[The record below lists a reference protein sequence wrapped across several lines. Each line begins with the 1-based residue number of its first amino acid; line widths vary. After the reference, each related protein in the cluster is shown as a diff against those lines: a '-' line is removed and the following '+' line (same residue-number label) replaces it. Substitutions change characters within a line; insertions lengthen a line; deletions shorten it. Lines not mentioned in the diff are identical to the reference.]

1 MTSEVNLEKSAPEG
15 ADKGNKP
22 FLTINIRKVKV
33 AALAFIFGAGI
44 TSLLMDDSEDI
55 RRREWTDA
63 CVTTVGGASGKVGQ
77 MTSQGVYVAFSDGAR
92 VWYPMD
98 ELEKSECVELFPA
111 TPEAAAAVPEAAST
125 SYSDIEKA
133 AERNRDIM
141 NARKELE
148 LLTLK
153 LEQARLAREYYN
165 TMQSEAEAGKR

>member
-15 ADKGNKP
+15 ADKGSRP

-33 AALAFIFGAGI
+33 VALAFIFGAGI
-44 TSLLMDDSEDI
+44 TSLLLDDSEDI
-55 RRREWTDA
+55 RRQEWTGA
-63 CVTTVGGASGKVGQ
+63 CVTTVGGASGNVGQ
-77 MTSQGVYVAFSDGAR
+77 MTSQGAYVAFSDGAR

-111 TPEAAAAVPEAAST
+111 TPEAAAAPQAAST
-125 SYSDIEKA
+125 SYFDIEKA

-141 NARKELE
+141 TARKELE

-153 LEQARLAREYYN
+153 LEQVRLAREYYD